1 MQTTISNEFLTVTID
16 THGAEVVS
24 VKNSKGEELIWQADP
39 AIWDRHSP
47 VLFPWAGRLANGEL
61 VHNGKHYSGGQHGF
75 IRDLEHI
82 LKQNNGISAQ
92 LMFRADEET
101 KTLRFPFDFEF
112 TSVFTLDGHTLH
124 HEVHVKNCGDENMRC
139 GIGFHPGFNIPFDEN
154 HTTTDYEIRFEQ
166 EESPIILD
174 CLPHGLLSGK
184 SFYQFVIKN
193 IVFDMGNVLVRFDP
207 ELFMDRYSLTGED
220 RKLIRNEVFRSVE
233 WTMLDRGVIDEE
245 IAEQRILPRLPERL
259 HDAARG
265 LIEKWDDPIV
275 PVEGMLELLQALK
288 AKGYRLYLLSNAA
301 TRQPIYW
308 ARAEASKLMDGAL
321 ISAEVKLL
329 KPDPQIY
336 RTFLRKFAL
345 RPEEC
350 VFIDDTPINV
360 EGALYENMAGIVF
373 NMDVAALAE
382 SLHALG
388 VEW

>member
-39 AIWDRHSP
+39 TIWDRHSP

-61 VHNGKHYSGGQHGF
+61 IHNGKHYSGGQHGF

-184 SFYQFVIKN
+184 SFYQWKN
-193 IVFDMGNVLVRFDP
+193 TQAIPLTDTLLWSAPTKPMRFICIEPWQSLPAAETDTSEWNEHAAAACIAP
-207 ELFMDRYSLTGED
+207 NESYSITLHTT
-220 RKLIRNEVFRSVE
+220 F
-233 WTMLDRGVIDEE
+233 
-245 IAEQRILPRLPERL
+245 ER
-259 HDAARG
+259 
-265 LIEKWDDPIV
+265 
-275 PVEGMLELLQALK
+275 
-288 AKGYRLYLLSNAA
+288 
-301 TRQPIYW
+301 
-308 ARAEASKLMDGAL
+308 
-321 ISAEVKLL
+321 
-329 KPDPQIY
+329 
-336 RTFLRKFAL
+336 
-345 RPEEC
+345 
-350 VFIDDTPINV
+350 
-360 EGALYENMAGIVF
+360 
-373 NMDVAALAE
+373 
-382 SLHALG
+382 
-388 VEW
+388 